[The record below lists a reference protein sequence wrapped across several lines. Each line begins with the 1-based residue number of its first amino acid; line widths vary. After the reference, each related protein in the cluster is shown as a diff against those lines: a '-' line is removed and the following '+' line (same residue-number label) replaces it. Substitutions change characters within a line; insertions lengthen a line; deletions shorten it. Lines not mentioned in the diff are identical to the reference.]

1 MAIYQAAIEKRQT
14 DATAPDPNSDP
25 TVLNSMVGEWIW
37 QRNKDQRKFF
47 VEESFPMEWSY
58 PNAVPHGLCYEI
70 KRDPVPVLSP
80 ELVQGDMDYWREY
93 IDHLKKDPRFEDDID
108 AQRSFSKLR
117 NTGGNIYKWRNM
129 PEAAEQAYRQALE
142 LWPGNTETLNN
153 FSDLLMKQKR
163 VSELRDILERA
174 AKADPNNGLL
184 EMLLANCERRISLGK
199 EVTDLEA
206 RWAREERNIDV
217 FKELLS
223 KYSEEGNIVKA
234 DLLVTQ
240 GATLFSTNVEVLRD
254 VVNYFAI
261 QSRVPKAI
269 EYGKKLEKLVPDD
282 AEVKLGL
289 AKFYM
294 ASGNR
299 PDFYKNLKESIRLGG
314 LPMREKI
321 ATEAMFQQIQSEPDF
336 QAAIRPSSK

>member
-1 MAIYQAAIEKRQT
+1 
-14 DATAPDPNSDP
+14 
-25 TVLNSMVGEWIW
+25 
-37 QRNKDQRKFF
+37 
-47 VEESFPMEWSY
+47 
-58 PNAVPHGLCYEI
+58 
-70 KRDPVPVLSP
+70 
-80 ELVQGDMDYWREY
+80 
-93 IDHLKKDPRFEDDID
+93 
-108 AQRSFSKLR
+108 
-117 NTGGNIYKWRNM
+117 M

-217 FKELLS
+217 FKDLLS

-240 GATLFSTNVEVLRD
+240 GATLFPTNVEVLRD

-299 PDFYKNLKESIRLGG
+299 PDFYKYLKESIRLGG

>member
-1 MAIYQAAIEKRQT
+1 MAINQAAIERRQT

-37 QRNKDQRKFF
+37 QRNKDKRKFF

-80 ELVQGDMDYWREY
+80 ELVQGDMDYWKEY
-93 IDHLKKDPRFEDDID
+93 IEHLKNDPRFEDDID

-117 NTGGNIYKWRNM
+117 NTGGNIYKWRKM
-129 PEAAEQAYRQALE
+129 PEAAEKAYRQALE

-153 FSDLLMKQKR
+153 FSDLLMQQKR
-163 VSELRDILERA
+163 APELRNILERA
-174 AKADPNNGLL
+174 SKADPNNGLL
-184 EMLLANCERRISLGK
+184 GMLLANCERRISLGK
-199 EVTDLEA
+199 EATALEA
-206 RWAREERNIDV
+206 KWAQGEKNIDV
-217 FKELLS
+217 FKGLLS
-223 KYSEEGNIVKA
+223 KYSEEGNIAKA
-234 DLLVTQ
+234 DPLIVQ
-240 GATLFSTNVEVLRD
+240 GAALFPTNVEVLRD

-261 QSRVPKAI
+261 QTRVPQAI
-269 EYGKKLEKLVPDD
+269 EYGKKLEKLVPED

-299 PDFYKNLKESIRLGG
+299 QDFYKYLKDSIRLGG

-321 ATEAMFQQIQSEPDF
+321 AGEPMFQQVQAEPDF
-336 QAAIRPSSK
+336 LAAVRPSSK

>member
-1 MAIYQAAIEKRQT
+1 
-14 DATAPDPNSDP
+14 
-25 TVLNSMVGEWIW
+25 
-37 QRNKDQRKFF
+37 
-47 VEESFPMEWSY
+47 
-58 PNAVPHGLCYEI
+58 
-70 KRDPVPVLSP
+70 
-80 ELVQGDMDYWREY
+80 
-93 IDHLKKDPRFEDDID
+93 
-108 AQRSFSKLR
+108 
-117 NTGGNIYKWRNM
+117 M

-174 AKADPNNGLL
+174 AEADPNNGLL

-240 GATLFSTNVEVLRD
+240 GATLFPTNVEVLRD

-269 EYGKKLEKLVPDD
+269 EYGKKLEKLVSGD

-299 PDFYKNLKESIRLGG
+299 PDFYKYLKESIRLGG